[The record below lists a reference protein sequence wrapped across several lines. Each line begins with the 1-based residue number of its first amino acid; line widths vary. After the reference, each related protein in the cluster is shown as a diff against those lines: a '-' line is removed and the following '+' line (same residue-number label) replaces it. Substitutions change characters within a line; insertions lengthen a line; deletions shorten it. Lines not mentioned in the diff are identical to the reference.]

1 MSAASAILEPKMAAS
16 GQRCEDGVPDMTAI
30 SDIDVEGVN
39 TNLRVR
45 FERNEIY
52 TFTGTI
58 LVVRISKKNALN
70 FNSIWF
76 SVFRFP
82 TRAPHPMH
90 HSFHCA
96 IMVVLSEPKNVAA
109 PADLLLTIVQM
120 TLTFKQTNDVYVQAT
135 NPYEFL
141 PIYEKD
147 MMMMYNGRKM
157 GALPPHVFA
166 TAEASRGMVH
176 ATPKTRRFHLSK
188 NLSSTPAY

>member
-1 MSAASAILEPKMAAS
+1 MSAASAILEPKMAAA

-30 SDIDVEGVN
+30 SDIDVVGVN

-58 LVVRISKKNALN
+58 LV
-70 FNSIWF
+70 
-76 SVFRFP
+76 
-82 TRAPHPMH
+82 
-90 HSFHCA
+90 
-96 IMVVLSEPKNVAA
+96 
-109 PADLLLTIVQM
+109 
-120 TLTFKQTNDVYVQAT
+120 AT

-166 TAEASRGMVH
+166 TAEASVLTHVHTWTLIVH
-176 ATPKTRRFHLSK
+176 ARTSIVCRKTSIGCRSPPLF
-188 NLSSTPAY
+188 LSSPFSYADQAPSTNPPVAQCRLPT